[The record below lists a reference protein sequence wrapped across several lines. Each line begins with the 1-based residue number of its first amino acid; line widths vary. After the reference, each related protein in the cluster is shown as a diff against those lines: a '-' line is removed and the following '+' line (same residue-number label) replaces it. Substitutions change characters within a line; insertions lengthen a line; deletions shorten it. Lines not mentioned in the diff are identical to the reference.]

1 MIKHELK
8 INIFL
13 DIQEYRFS
21 SLYSFQRN
29 VVDNKPHQNNAKTE
43 WNIQR
48 KVEIPVNP
56 GDIQVKNFGMC
67 QAVTPY

>member
-13 DIQEYRFS
+13 DIEEHRFS

-29 VVDNKPHQNNAKTE
+29 LVDNKPHQNNAKTE
-43 WNIQR
+43 
-48 KVEIPVNP
+48 
-56 GDIQVKNFGMC
+56 
-67 QAVTPY
+67 